1 MIWDGLDRLVIP
13 KCVRIIVL
21 IEDCVIMVLVH
32 VLDSSQENYV
42 INWLVKII
50 VIIMGIVIKR
60 SVTVMKDMLES
71 IVKREWLSMGLLM
84 LITVSH
90 VTMALQ
96 D

>member
-1 MIWDGLDRLVIP
+1 MENFSVIWDGLDRLVIP

-71 IVKREWLSMGLLM
+71 IVKREWLSMGL
-84 LITVSH
+84 
-90 VTMALQ
+90 
-96 D
+96 